1 METAHEQ
8 PATTVTELGAPI
20 GLGRTAEVYAWG
32 DNGVLKLLRPGFP
45 DLLGELEAN
54 VAALVSRASVGAPRF
69 IGTVR
74 LEGRFG
80 LIYERLA
87 GPSMLDGLSARPWQ
101 IDRLTRRFAELHA
114 VMHEAAGSGLPDQKA
129 NLRRMIDRAD
139 EALSEADRRAALAH
153 LDTLP
158 DGDAICHGDMHPG
171 NVLVT
176 ARGAI
181 VIDWLTASSGSP
193 AGDVAR
199 TLFLLC
205 ESGIPEYTPRLQRA
219 FISIARRRF
228 SSVYLRHYRRLR
240 RLDQSELA
248 AWRLPILAARLGEE
262 IGAERPAVEAL
273 IRGELERA

>member
-101 IDRLTRRFAELHA
+101 IDRLPGDSPNSTPSCTRRPAP
-114 VMHEAAGSGLPDQKA
+114 GRQTRK
-129 NLRRMIDRAD
+129 R
-139 EALSEADRRAALAH
+139 
-153 LDTLP
+153 
-158 DGDAICHGDMHPG
+158 IC
-171 NVLVT
+171 
-176 ARGAI
+176 
-181 VIDWLTASSGSP
+181 
-193 AGDVAR
+193 
-199 TLFLLC
+199 
-205 ESGIPEYTPRLQRA
+205 
-219 FISIARRRF
+219 
-228 SSVYLRHYRRLR
+228 
-240 RLDQSELA
+240 
-248 AWRLPILAARLGEE
+248 GE
-262 IGAERPAVEAL
+262 
-273 IRGELERA
+273 